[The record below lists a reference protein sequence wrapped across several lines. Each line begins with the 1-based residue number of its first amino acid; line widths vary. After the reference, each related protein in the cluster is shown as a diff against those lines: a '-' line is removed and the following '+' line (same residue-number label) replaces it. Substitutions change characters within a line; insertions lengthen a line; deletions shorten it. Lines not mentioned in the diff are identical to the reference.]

1 LTARDRRTKLAPRPW
16 RATVSGNQS
25 LIPVLRADP
34 ELAEGLSPAE
44 LDAAV
49 RVVALHA
56 RALEPGPWDP
66 EAEQW
71 PVPPTLGLL
80 VLQGVIT
87 RDIVFAGRTTTELIG
102 AGDVLRPWEDDV
114 QFDSLPFAA
123 TWHVHEPARLAL
135 LDARFA
141 LASARWPVLAAA
153 ISRRHVRRA
162 RSLAFQLAIAQLPR
176 VDDRLL
182 VLLWALAERWGRVS
196 PQGVRLALALPH
208 RTLAT
213 LVGARRP
220 SVTTALSGLARD
232 GLVERTDEGWLLH
245 GDPAEVFP
253 RRLHIA
259 PVAPPPAVAAPAVP
273 VAAANARAAGL

>member
-1 LTARDRRTKLAPRPW
+1 M
-16 RATVSGNQS
+16 
-25 LIPVLRADP
+25 IPLLEADP
-34 ELAEGLSPAE
+34 ELAEGLAPAE
-44 LDAAV
+44 LEAA
-49 RVVALHA
+49 A
-56 RALEPGPWDP
+56 RAITLHSRTLESGPWDP
-66 EAEQW
+66 HSEQW

-80 VLQGVIT
+80 VLEGVVT
-87 RDIVFAGRTTTELIG
+87 RDIVFAGRTTTELLG

-114 QFDSLPFAA
+114 QFDPLPFGVS
-123 TWHVHEPARLAL
+123 WHVHVPTRVAL

-141 LASARWPVLAAA
+141 LASARWPVLAGA

-196 PQGVRLALALPH
+196 TQGVRLPLALPH

-253 RRLHIA
+253 ARLHTAI
-259 PVAPPPAVAAPAVP
+259 PAVSAQAF
-273 VAAANARAAGL
+273 GLL